1 MVMKIEGEIKQAKF
15 RSPYQKAALNLIY
28 TANWLEGKQLVL
40 FKSFD
45 ITPSQYN
52 ILRILRGQ
60 HPNKISGVEIKSR
73 MLDRNS
79 DIPRLLSRL
88 LKKEFITKA
97 PCPNDKRAADI
108 LITAQGLGLL
118 GKIDKLIDEAEKSNI
133 HLTPDEATLLSS
145 LLDKVR
151 G

>member
-1 MVMKIEGEIKQAKF
+1 MKIEGEIKQSKF

-28 TANWLEGKQLVL
+28 TANWMEGKQQVL
-40 FKSFD
+40 FKPFD
-45 ITPSQYN
+45 ITPPQFN

-79 DIPRLLSRL
+79 DIPRLLDRL
-88 LKKEFITKA
+88 VKKKFISKSQ
-97 PCPNDKRAADI
+97 CPGDKRATDI
-108 LITAQGLGLL
+108 MITQGGLEL
-118 GKIDKLIDEAEKSNI
+118 LLKIDKLIDEAEKNSL

-145 LLDKVR
+145 LLDKAR